1 MTEPGDQLNPRAA
14 ENGHILASH
23 ADRDRVLGMLK
34 TAFVRGMLTKG
45 EFDSRVAAALASRTW
60 ADLAR
65 LTTDLPRGL
74 PDSSQ
79 PPPAELPAISRV
91 TLLTSAVLIAAPLFF
106 AVGLAGDKAGVV
118 GALFIAVFLLILG
131 ALAGGLVASVIA
143 AAVKAESRHR
153 SRSRRRPPPKGP
165 GRGGRGSAPRT
176 QHRQAKRP
184 PRHLPWSECRI

>member
-14 ENGHILASH
+14 GNGHILASH
-23 ADRDRVLGMLK
+23 TDREQVVGMLK

-60 ADLAR
+60 ADLAG
-65 LTTDLPRGL
+65 LTADLPRML
-74 PDSSQ
+74 PDSGR
-79 PPPAELPAISRV
+79 PPPRAELPAISRV

-153 SRSRRRPPPKGP
+153 SRSRRRPPTGP
-165 GRGGRGSAPRT
+165 GGGGRGAEPWT
-176 QHRQAKRP
+176 QHRQVKRS
-184 PRHLPWSECRI
+184 PRNLPWSECRT

>member
-1 MTEPGDQLNPRAA
+1 MTEPGDQLNPGAA

-23 ADRDRVLGMLK
+23 ADRDRIIGMLK

-45 EFDSRVAAALASRTW
+45 EFDTRVAAALASRTW
-60 ADLAR
+60 ADLAG
-65 LTTDLPRGL
+65 LTADLPRPL
-74 PDSSQ
+74 PDSRPR
-79 PPPAELPAISRV
+79 PPTPVPAISRV

-143 AAVKAESRHR
+143 AAVNAESRHR
-153 SRSRRRPPPKGP
+153 HRSRRPPPG
-165 GRGGRGSAPRT
+165 GSMRGGPQQRAPRG
-176 QHRQAKRP
+176 RQSP
-184 PRHLPWSECRI
+184 PRQIPWSECRA